1 MVCVSVRDR
10 MREGVC
16 TTAVNILIS
25 SISQFLAKEGVGR
38 KEGRRKN
45 RGPSDFKDKNIL
57 CYSGTIAVGGQLLLH
72 IVHHDS
78 KNGAPSALG
87 DVTGRGRKV
96 FKVQNLFL

>member
-1 MVCVSVRDR
+1 MCERVRFKAGAMVCVSVRDR

-57 CYSGTIAVGGQLLLH
+57 CYSGTIAIGGQLLLH
-72 IVHHDS
+72 IMTVRMVLHQ
-78 KNGAPSALG
+78 L
-87 DVTGRGRKV
+87 
-96 FKVQNLFL
+96 